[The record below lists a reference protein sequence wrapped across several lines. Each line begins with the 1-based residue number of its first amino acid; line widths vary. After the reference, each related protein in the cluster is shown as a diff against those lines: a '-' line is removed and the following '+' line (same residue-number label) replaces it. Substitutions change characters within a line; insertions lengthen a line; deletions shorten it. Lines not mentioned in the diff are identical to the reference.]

1 MQAKGNVCHFVFWV
15 SDLFRPFSVRLA
27 MATTETA
34 DYGVPQVSQQS
45 QPMQLET
52 QDDSQHDASQQ
63 TVALEGQP
71 PAPASPFEALEIRLK
86 DNPYDS
92 NAWQDL
98 INLAEASGDFAR
110 ITNAYEALLKV
121 YPNLVSLVVLLSSTC
136 TIFCENCFPLC
147 TPNATFSHTVRP
159 RDQTKYEQSS

>member
-1 MQAKGNVCHFVFWV
+1 MFVPLFFG
-15 SDLFRPFSVRLA
+15 SDLFRPFSVRIA

-52 QDDSQHDASQQ
+52 QDDSQPDASQQ

-98 INLAEASGDFAR
+98 INLAEDSGDFAR

-121 YPNLVSLVVLLSSTC
+121 YPNLVSLVVLPSSTC
-136 TIFCENCFPLC
+136 TILCENCFPLC
-147 TPNATFSHTVRP
+147 TPNASLLAAIPPARP
-159 RDQTKYEQSS
+159 NQIRAK